1 MSITDINSA
10 HGGLIYCIYWH
21 NEDVAEHL
29 FDWHAD
35 HTVWL
40 TRCVMSSHIGP
51 QPPAGY
57 TQASGI
63 EWICHKRRR
72 ILDLVA
78 SSRSVAARS
87 RGWIHPRR
95 GWMRGQK
102 GFRGKTR
109 VGRCFTHTQTMPH
122 DAFQSCLFS
131 LISLFTLKTDQN
143 EQGLVTEHNKNKYM
157 LMTPTKFSDD
167 PCNRSFVFA
176 SINMYQARS
185 STIKFV
191 FCIL

>member
-1 MSITDINSA
+1 
-10 HGGLIYCIYWH
+10 
-21 NEDVAEHL
+21 
-29 FDWHAD
+29 
-35 HTVWL
+35 
-40 TRCVMSSHIGP
+40 MSSHIGP

-63 EWICHKRRR
+63 EWICHKRIR

-109 VGRCFTHTQTMPH
+109 VGRCFTHTQTWCLPKLP
-122 DAFQSCLFS
+122 LFS
-131 LISLFTLKTDQN
+131 YFSFLSVSFFFFTLKTGQN

>member
-1 MSITDINSA
+1 MSITDISSA

-35 HTVWL
+35 HIVWL

-109 VGRCFTHTQTMPH
+109 VGRCFTHTAPW
-122 DAFQSCLFS
+122 CLPKLPLFS
-131 LISLFTLKTDQN
+131 
-143 EQGLVTEHNKNKYM
+143 Y
-157 LMTPTKFSDD
+157 FSFYIEDRSKWTRIGDRAQQKQIHADD
-167 PCNRSFVFA
+167 THEILRRS
-176 SINMYQARS
+176 MQ
-185 STIKFV
+185 
-191 FCIL
+191 

>member
-1 MSITDINSA
+1 MSITDISSA

-35 HTVWL
+35 HIVWL

-63 EWICHKRRR
+63 EWICHKR

-78 SSRSVAARS
+78 SSRSVAVRS
-87 RGWIHPRR
+87 KEDGSIH
-95 GWMRGQK
+95 GGDEWEDKK
-102 GFRGKTR
+102 GFEAKHEL
-109 VGRCFTHTQTMPH
+109 VGASPTLRRCPMMPSK
-122 DAFQSCLFS
+122 AASFLLFLFSVCLF
-131 LISLFTLKTDQN
+131 LFFHIEDRSKWTRIGDRAQQKQI
-143 EQGLVTEHNKNKYM
+143 HA
-157 LMTPTKFSDD
+157 DD
-167 PCNRSFVFA
+167 THEILRRS
-176 SINMYQARS
+176 MQ
-185 STIKFV
+185 
-191 FCIL
+191 

>member
-1 MSITDINSA
+1 
-10 HGGLIYCIYWH
+10 
-21 NEDVAEHL
+21 
-29 FDWHAD
+29 
-35 HTVWL
+35 
-40 TRCVMSSHIGP
+40 MSSHIGP

-63 EWICHKRRR
+63 EWICHKR

-78 SSRSVAARS
+78 SSTISCSAIK

-109 VGRCFTHTQTMPH
+109 VGRCFIHTQTMPH

-131 LISLFTLKTDQN
+131 LISLFCLSLSFFSHWRQVKMNKDWWQSTTKTN
-143 EQGLVTEHNKNKYM
+143 TCWWHPRNS
-157 LMTPTKFSDD
+157 PTIHAIDLLCLQVSTCIKPGPRQSSLFFAFSSAPPLWISRLDN
-167 PCNRSFVFA
+167 PPLPLYF
-176 SINMYQARS
+176 
-185 STIKFV
+185 
-191 FCIL
+191 

>member
-1 MSITDINSA
+1 
-10 HGGLIYCIYWH
+10 
-21 NEDVAEHL
+21 
-29 FDWHAD
+29 
-35 HTVWL
+35 
-40 TRCVMSSHIGP
+40 MSSHIGP

-63 EWICHKRRR
+63 EWICHKR

-87 RGWIHPRR
+87 RGGIPPRR

-109 VGRCFTHTQTMPH
+109 VGRCFTHTQTR

-131 LISLFTLKTDQN
+131 LISLFCLSPSFFTLKTDPN

-185 STIKFV
+185 STITLEFV